1 MKDDAAGFTGSIPEN
16 YDQGLGP
23 NIFVDY
29 AENTAR
35 RVSAYSPSRVLETAA
50 GTGIVTR
57 RLRDLL
63 PAGVKLTA
71 TDLNAPMLEVASRK
85 FQPWEEVEFKAADAT
100 ALSFEDCSFDIVVCQ
115 FGIMFFPDR
124 DRSYREVYRVLVPGG
139 RYVFSVWDSHRY
151 NPFGRIAHEIAG
163 RFFPADPPQFYNV
176 PFRCHE
182 IDPIKEAIIA
192 AGFKGFNAAVITLE
206 KEVTDLSIF

>member
-1 MKDDAAGFTGSIPEN
+1 
-16 YDQGLGP
+16 
-23 NIFVDY
+23 
-29 AENTAR
+29 
-35 RVSAYSPSRVLETAA
+35 
-50 GTGIVTR
+50 
-57 RLRDLL
+57 
-63 PAGVKLTA
+63 
-71 TDLNAPMLEVASRK
+71 
-85 FQPWEEVEFKAADAT
+85 
-100 ALSFEDCSFDIVVCQ
+100 
-115 FGIMFFPDR
+115 MFFPDR

-192 AGFKGFNAAVITLE
+192 AGFKGFNAAVVTLE
-206 KEVTDLSIF
+206 KEVTDLWVFAHALVHGNPLGDQVRARGGVEPERIVDAILEELRREFGSTPARMPLQAIIFSAEKPQ